1 MEGSY
6 CSLLP
11 FVFSKYKYGCRSME
25 TTERFNHTSLRQ
37 PILLYT
43 MLSRRFLVY
52 LIMITITD
60 FEEEMPPTIQ
70 LGEKS
75 EEELMGLIQRRWKLR
90 TQIYHISQ
98 SRWMTFP
105 FHLTKI
111 LYTTLTP
118 HQSTSNIPQF
128 SPNTFCAH

>member
-1 MEGSY
+1 
-6 CSLLP
+6 
-11 FVFSKYKYGCRSME
+11 ME

-98 SRWMTFP
+98 SRLAFEK
-105 FHLTKI
+105 FTKI
-111 LYTTLTP
+111 DP
-118 HQSTSNIPQF
+118 VENPSRADGQKNGE
-128 SPNTFCAH
+128 